1 MKPTLLF
8 SLLLLIAASVNAQT
22 QTSEAFLKKLNDA
35 KAVFSPSAN
44 AEAVPVVKN
53 NLVHYDYAFKVK
65 GKNVEVRYIIWPF
78 TAEAYAIYNN
88 REKKDGDSVLHPD
101 LLHRIVGAQLF
112 NRIAG
117 DTANTRKVQLQKLNS
132 EGVKKDFGADH
143 GGMYMGPVAPDFA
156 KDYKFGF
163 FMLFHKDNAGDIY
176 VLYLFNDQEAMFK
189 EQQEITNDQ
198 SIFKAIRFK

>member
-1 MKPTLLF
+1 MKQTLFLCLVLLF
-8 SLLLLIAASVNAQT
+8 ASSINAQT
-22 QTSEAFLKKLNDA
+22 QTPEAFLKKVNDA
-35 KAVFSPSAN
+35 KAVFIPSPN
-44 AEAVPVVKN
+44 TEPIPVIKN
-53 NLVHYDYAFKVK
+53 KLVHYDYAFKVK

-101 LLHRIVGAQLF
+101 RLHRIVGAQLF

-143 GGMYMGPVAPDFA
+143 GGMYMGLVAPDFA